1 MVSNSII
8 TNKSAFVALKNFQFI
23 NGEAQTT
30 QNRVSTGLRIA
41 SAIDS
46 ASIFAIAQGIR
57 TEVRALSSVTQG
69 LNNAKGIGKVALAGA
84 NGVSNLL
91 GDIRAKLIELSNQG
105 ITTNQRQILE
115 SDFGSLMS
123 QAGNFIST
131 AQFNGANILTS
142 NSTDVSALS
151 SLISGSLTL
160 SKQNLQTSVE
170 ALATANISS
179 SAAAQA
185 ALNTDVSHEAELEF
199 SGSFYPTDEVTI
211 TIDGTQHTVTMNAST
226 DSGDNFDN
234 ALTQIAS
241 ALGSL
246 ANVASA
252 TKDRASGTVDLVFSD
267 TGAHE
272 ISLSFYDS
280 GNGVNQTP
288 IAGSVNTII
297 DGDGLFGGL
306 ERITNKALGS
316 LGSDIRA
323 LNFQT
328 DFLQSIHDA
337 TEEGLGNLVDADMD
351 KESARMVSLQVQ
363 KKLAL
368 QTLGIVNRNPEIIL
382 GLFR

>member
-105 ITTNQRQILE
+105 TTTNQRQILE

-142 NSTDVSALS
+142 NSTDVAALS

-160 SKQNLQTSVE
+160 SKQNLQTSAE
-170 ALATANISS
+170 ALAAANISS

-199 SGSFYPTDEVTI
+199 SGAFYPTDEVTI

-280 GNGVNQTP
+280 GNGANQTP

-337 TEEGLGNLVDADMD
+337 TEEGLANLVDADMA

>member
-1 MVSNSII
+1 
-8 TNKSAFVALKNFQFI
+8 
-23 NGEAQTT
+23 
-30 QNRVSTGLRIA
+30 
-41 SAIDS
+41 
-46 ASIFAIAQGIR
+46 IR
-57 TEVRALSSVTQG
+57 TEVSALSSVTQG
-69 LNNAKGIGKVALAGA
+69 LNNAKGIGKVALAGT

-91 GDIRAKLIELSNQG
+91 GDIRAKLIELSNQR
-105 ITTNQRQILE
+105 ITSKQRQILE

-123 QAGNFIST
+123 QAGNFIS
-131 AQFNGANILTS
+131 AAKFNGANILTS
-142 NSTDVSALS
+142 DSTDVSTLLN
-151 SLISGSLTL
+151 LISGSLTL
-160 SKQNLQTSVE
+160 SKQNLQTSAE

-185 ALNTDVSHEAELEF
+185 ALNTNVSHEAELKF

-211 TIDGTQHTVTMNAST
+211 KIDGTQHTVTMNAST

-252 TKDRASGTVDLVFSD
+252 TKDRASGTIDLVFSD

-280 GNGVNQTP
+280 GTGSNRTP
-288 IAGSVNTII
+288 IAGSVNTIV

-306 ERITNKALGS
+306 ERITNKALGG

-328 DFLQSIHDA
+328 DFLQDIRDA
-337 TEEGLGNLVDADMD
+337 TEEGLRNLIDVDMV
-351 KESARMVSLQVQ
+351 KESARMTSLQIQ
-363 KKLAL
+363 KQISS
-368 QTLGIVNRNPEIIL
+368 QTLGII
-382 GLFR
+382 